1 MGQGCSLVERQSFY
15 PKVHNSAIFFTPY
28 GWTIVTP
35 CFPFLPVV
43 PVVTPC
49 SPLLLSLP
57 PITLVTPCYPCNPL
71 LPFVTPCYPCF
82 PLLPLVTL
90 LPHCYPRLPLL
101 PLVILVTLCSPLLPL
116 LPLVTLV
123 TPCSSCY
130 PLFPLV
136 TPCSSYYPCYSLF
149 PFVTL
154 VTLCYPLLP
163 LATLVIPCF
172 PLLLLL
178 LLVTPWDPLLPLL
191 PLVTE
196 RTQNRAGCSH
206 RQLFRPLWS
215 SSVWRNNQ
223 KKLWWKLSGH
233 SDLSSDLERSTPTE
247 SRHSTCLLGGKSPSV
262 KLMSRRENKSWP
274 KPTNNTWI
282 KIIHWTIIHSQP
294 KRCWK
299 CDI

>member
-1 MGQGCSLVERQSFY
+1 MQLVLSQCRVWCFY

-116 LPLVTLV
+116 LPLVT
-123 TPCSSCY
+123 PCSSCY

-206 RQLFRPLWS
+206 RQLFRSLWS